1 MVTVSSQ
8 RMSTSVSSSLC
19 FVGIMRR
26 RFFFIFSFYLELP
39 QQCNL
44 YGSPVY
50 YTCLSLY
57 PDLPSSTC
65 CDRPSGTMS
74 RGMIMYFKK
83 QLFYLAGYAI
93 EVVLC
98 FQVLTAARIYTQSLW
113 PVDFFSALMGGTNII
128 VGSPPSFSTCAVS
141 AVHTSA
147 LLCLFCHCLFCFLSC
162 PPSLSVWE
170 RMKMGKRNKR
180 KDPKQGPDS
189 WPTGRLLADFDEC
202 VYIFSAIL
210 LIF

>member
-113 PVDFFSALMGGTNII
+113 PVDFFSALMGGDKYYSWFAPLILNVRCVCRPHIR
-128 VGSPPSFSTCAVS
+128 S
-141 AVHTSA
+141 
-147 LLCLFCHCLFCFLSC
+147 
-162 PPSLSVWE
+162 SLSLLSLSFLFFIMPTLSI
-170 RMKMGKRNKR
+170 RLGKNENGK
-180 KDPKQGPDS
+180 
-189 WPTGRLLADFDEC
+189 EE
-202 VYIFSAIL
+202 
-210 LIF
+210 